1 MINPFRGYVRTQN
14 KQPCQKFGNGEMLLT
29 LEQAGQYDE
38 YAGILNGEFTV
49 KDIDEMDEGERIL
62 RIVKDLDL
70 NCRVYKTKRG
80 IQFMFKSS
88 EYAAKGVVKAVDA
101 LGFTFDVRTGMNM
114 YIVLK
119 NDGKV
124 REILRDFDENHEIDP
139 FPKWLSPVR
148 GGMKFTGWGEGSGR
162 NAALFRHIG
171 TLVRNGFTKEEVKFV
186 MPLINDYAF
195 AEPLTEAEIQK
206 VTRDEAIEKFLAFSA
221 ERDFAGSLRPTA
233 FTDIAMAEGF
243 ARECGAEACYTSAS
257 GWLVWQ
263 TTKWEISD
271 LKAQQKYIE
280 FAKKVLEDAK
290 SEVKSAYAEA
300 ALAETGG
307 DEDAQDRA
315 AKNLKAAEAYHKF
328 SLKMCE
334 HGKVSGV
341 LKLARSALEISVNEL
356 DADAFALNTPNGI
369 VNLRSGATGKHSPE
383 ARCTKI
389 ASYSPTP
396 SGMEIWFDCLRMV
409 TMDDEE
415 YQRFLQCLAGAMAIG
430 KVYHEALVIAHGSGA
445 NGKST
450 VFNTIAAVL
459 GDYAGKIPAE
469 ALTTRAKNVKV
480 DLAELLGKRFVLAS
494 ETEEGQRL
502 SVSMLKQIASVD
514 SITAERKYHD
524 PFTFTPTHSTV
535 LYTNHLPKVGSGDR
549 GTWRR
554 LVVAPFNAE
563 IKNPKTDYAE
573 QLLEQAGGA
582 VMQWIIDGA
591 KMFIANGYKLPAC
604 AAVDGAVEK
613 YKEENDWLGAFLAE
627 CCCVGKGEKCAG
639 GVLYKTYRMWATE
652 TGEYARRNRD
662 FAEALRLA
670 GFDIRKTNTGN
681 VWEGLSLSSDRSVA
695 RTVEDDFLN

>member
-1 MINPFRGYVRTQN
+1 MVDAFRGYVRTQN
-14 KQPCQKFGNGEMLLT
+14 KQPCQKFGNGETLLT
-29 LEQAGQYDE
+29 LEEAGQYDE

-80 IQFMFKSS
+80 IQFMFRSS
-88 EYAAKGVVKAVDA
+88 EFTTKGVVKAIDA
-101 LGFTFDVRTGMNM
+101 LGFTFDVRIGVNM

-124 REILRDFDENHEIDP
+124 REILRDFDESREIDK
-139 FPKWLSPVR
+139 FPKWLSPIR
-148 GGMKFTGWGEGSGR
+148 GGVKFTGLGDGSGR
-162 NAALFRHIG
+162 NATLFRYIG
-171 TLVRNGFTKEEVKFV
+171 TLVRNGFTKDEIKFV

-195 AEPLTEAEIQK
+195 AEPLSDAEIQK

-243 ARECGAEACYTSAS
+243 ARECGAEVRYTSAS

-263 TTKWEISD
+263 ENKWEISD
-271 LKAQQKYIE
+271 LKAQQRYID

-307 DEDAQDRA
+307 DEDTQDRA
-315 AKNLKAAEAYHKF
+315 TKTLKAAEGYHKF
-328 SLKMCE
+328 ALKMCE

-341 LKLARSALEISVNEL
+341 LKLARSALETGINEL
-356 DADAFALNTPNGI
+356 DADAFALNTPSGI
-369 VNLRSGATGKHSPE
+369 VNLRTGAMDKHSPD
-383 ARCTKI
+383 AMCTKI
-389 ASYSPTP
+389 THCSP
-396 SGMEIWFDCLRMV
+396 SLDGMELWNDCLRMV
-409 TMDDEE
+409 TLGDAD
-415 YQRFLQCLAGAMAIG
+415 YQRFLQCLAGATAIG

-469 ALTTRAKNVKV
+469 SLTTRAKNVKV

-524 PFTFTPTHSTV
+524 PFTFIPTHSTI

-554 LVVAPFNAE
+554 LVVAPFYAE

-573 QLLEQAGGA
+573 QLLEQACGA
-582 VMQWIIDGA
+582 VAQWIIDGA
-591 KMFIANGYKLPAC
+591 KMFIDSGYKLPKC
-604 AAVDGAVEK
+604 AAVDDAVER

-627 CCCVGKGEKCAG
+627 CCTVGKGEKCAG
-639 GVLYKTYRMWATE
+639 GVLYKTFREWATE

-670 GFDIRKTNTGN
+670 GFNVRKTMNGN
-681 VWEGLSLSSDRSVA
+681 MWEGLSLSADRSVA
-695 RTVEDDFLN
+695 RSVEDDFLT